1 MTNRAI
7 SGKNYEDVLNVWK
20 AIKIN
25 TVKYYHDLP
34 LKVNVL
40 LLAYVFETFREE
52 SINSFELN
60 PAHYLFTVYFL

>member
-7 SGKNYEDVLNVWK
+7 SGKTFEDVLSVWK

-25 TVKYYHDLP
+25 TINDYHDLL
-34 LKVNVL
+34 LKFNVL

>member
-1 MTNRAI
+1 MTNCAI
-7 SGKNYEDVLNVWK
+7 SGKNFEDVLSVWK

-25 TVKYYHDLP
+25 TINDHHDLL
-34 LKVNVL
+34 LKFNVL